1 MGHIYVDSFIEGKDG
16 ASKLRMFVDTG
27 SIFTLLPQAVA
38 HNLGIVPL
46 PGKKQVVELADD
58 SRKKYPVAIGDIEIL
73 GRKASAERLLI
84 ADVAEPILGV
94 LTLEAL
100 GLAVDP
106 ATGKVKPSR
115 AWQARGPWEAKPI
128 ARSITPT

>member
-27 SIFTLLPQAVA
+27 STFTLLPQAVA
-38 HNLGIVPL
+38 HNLGIMLL
-46 PGKKQVVELADD
+46 PGRKQIVELADG
-58 SRKKYPVAIGDIEIL
+58 SRKEYPVAIGDIEIL
-73 GRKASAERLLI
+73 GRKASAERFLI

-100 GLAVDP
+100 GLTVDP
-106 ATGKVKPSR
+106 TMGKVKPSR
-115 AWQARGPWEAKPI
+115 TWQARGPWEARPI
-128 ARSITPT
+128 A